1 MPFLRK
7 RRNDIRPCLYY
18 TLYFKVFVK
27 RGGDNEGSLE
37 LRSLELGALEKIKEA
52 LGLNEN
58 IKKLR

>member
-1 MPFLRK
+1 
-7 RRNDIRPCLYY
+7 
-18 TLYFKVFVK
+18 
-27 RGGDNEGSLE
+27 LE